1 MVQLNHEELCEV
13 YRQAENLR
21 FSWDINNGRNDS
33 MHNDQNV
40 NSKARER
47 LGLLFDDGVYNEIG
61 SLMTEKGKP
70 SGVVCAFGYVNGNE
84 VYAFAQDK
92 EESGGAVGQA
102 QANKIAK
109 VYDMAAKT
117 GAPVVGI
124 HDSNGAFMDGT
135 AASLAAYGKM
145 LEASATVSGVVP
157 QIAVIA
163 GTCAGSASIL
173 ACSSD
178 FVIMTKESEFFL
190 APNTSAGSAEAASES
205 GIACDVCGDE
215 AAAFAKAR
223 DIINLMPMNNLAT
236 LPAFEFEGAVGTGSD
251 ISDIADKDSVV
262 ELSADCG
269 SASKTALATLG
280 GSTVGFVSAG
290 NGAKMKA
297 KDLNKIARFVRTCD
311 AFSIPVITLVS
322 SEGIDEECTMKAV
335 KAVTTLA
342 NSYSEATTVK
352 VAVVTGKTVGPV
364 YTAVAGNSSNSDLTY
379 AYNNAVI
386 APIPSEGAVEFLW
399 HDKLKGASDLTAER
413 NKLVSE
419 YEATL
424 ASAQTAAENGY
435 VDGIVDAS
443 TVRQTLI
450 SALDIL
456 AGKRVSKLPK
466 KHNNIRF

>member
-1 MVQLNHEELCEV
+1 
-13 YRQAENLR
+13 
-21 FSWDINNGRNDS
+21 

-61 SLMTEKGKP
+61 SLMTEKGAP

-92 EESGGAVGQA
+92 EISGGAVGQA
-102 QANKIAK
+102 QAAKISK
-109 VYDMAAKT
+109 LYDMAAKT
-117 GAPVVGI
+117 GAPIVGI

-145 LEASATVSGVVP
+145 LEASAVVSGVVP

-190 APNTSAGSAEAASES
+190 APNTSAGSAKAAEAA
-205 GIACDVCGDE
+205 GIACDVCESEKE
-215 AAAFAKAR
+215 AFTKAR

-236 LPAFEFEGAVGTGSD
+236 LPAFEFEGSAGGSD
-251 ISDIADKDSVV
+251 ISGIADKDSIV
-262 ELSADCG
+262 ELCSGCGNASA
-269 SASKTALATLG
+269 TALGTLG

-290 NGAKMKA
+290 NGSMNA
-297 KDLNKIARFVRTCD
+297 DDCNKIARFVRTCD

-322 SEGIDEECTMKAV
+322 SEGIDEEDTMKAV

-352 VAVVTGKTVGPV
+352 IAVVNGKTVGPV
-364 YTAVAGNSSNSDLTY
+364 FTAVAGNSSNSDLTY
-379 AYNNAVI
+379 AFDNAVI

-413 NKLVSE
+413 NKLVSQ
-419 YEATL
+419 YESTL
-424 ASAQTAAENGY
+424 ASAETAAENGY
-435 VDGIVDAS
+435 IDGIVAPDS
-443 TVRQTLI
+443 VRETLVA
-450 SALDIL
+450 ALDIM